1 VRMETVLF
9 AHCRRFPDKDAFVLG
24 ERRVTYGEFGRRVT
38 SIAKALAAKG
48 VATGDRIV
56 LYLPNC
62 IEFAEGLFGTLAAGA
77 IAIPVTTRLT
87 LSELA
92 YFCEDSDAKAV
103 ICDPE
108 HAAAVAQDIVA
119 KRPGMLGYSVGGAH
133 GGLADFATLCLDDDK
148 PLRPIPLSQ
157 DEAAILYTSGTTGKP
172 KGVVI
177 THANLLIQHGFMN
190 GCEWGIG
197 ENDRYL
203 VVTPM
208 AHRAG
213 MGRLVNSTM
222 LGGTLSIIPQFDAE
236 EIIAT
241 IEREKITVFGMVPT
255 VCRMLMPAIEANP
268 SRCASLRRIAVTG
281 EAFPVAL
288 KKRLIAALP
297 EARLVSFFGMT
308 EAGGVTYLS
317 HEEQFTHPEAVG
329 RPSPGVEVRIV
340 SETSEDVPEG
350 EIGELLVRTGA
361 PGAFTVMKA
370 YFNRPEQTAASLR
383 DGWFYTGDMARRDS
397 DGYIYIAD
405 RKKDMIVSGGFNVYS
420 KEVEQTI
427 SELPGVRD
435 VAIVGIP
442 DELYGEAVV
451 AFVERQP
458 ENGALDEAAVVNHC
472 RIKIAGYKKPRHVFF
487 IETLPRNATGKVV
500 KHLLVGEAVSA
511 LKLNA

>member
-1 VRMETVLF
+1 MRMETILF
-9 AHCRRFPDKDAFVLG
+9 SHCRRYPDKEALILG
-24 ERRVTYGEFGRRVT
+24 DRRVTYREFGDRVT
-38 SIAKALAAKG
+38 SIAKALIARGIKP
-48 VATGDRIV
+48 GDRVV

-62 IEFAEGLFGTLAAGA
+62 IEFAEGMFGVLAAGA
-77 IAIPVTTRLT
+77 IAVPVTTRLT
-87 LSELA
+87 LSELTF
-92 YFCEDSDAKAV
+92 FCNDCDAKV
-103 ICDPE
+103 VVCDSE
-108 HAAAVAQDIVA
+108 RADAIAQDIVG
-119 KRPGMLGYSVGGAH
+119 KRTGMLGFSIGGAF
-133 GGLADFATLCLDDDK
+133 GGLEDFATLRLENDW
-148 PLRPIPLSQ
+148 PLPSLPLAQ
-157 DEAAILYTSGTTGKP
+157 DEAAILYTSGTTGQP

-197 ENDRYL
+197 ADDRYL

-222 LGGTLSIIPQFDAE
+222 LGGTLCIIPQFDAE
-236 EIIAT
+236 EIIST

-255 VCRMLMPAIEANP
+255 VCRMLMPAIESHP
-268 SRCASLRRIAVTG
+268 ERCYSLRRIAVTG

-297 EARLVSFFGMT
+297 DARLVSFFGMT

-340 SETSEDVPEG
+340 SDAGKDVALG
-350 EIGELLVRTGA
+350 EVGELLVRTGA
-361 PGAFTVMKA
+361 PGAVTVMKE
-370 YFNRPEQTAASLR
+370 YFNRPEQTAAALR
-383 DGWFYTGDMARRDS
+383 DGWFYTGDMAREDA

-420 KEVEQTI
+420 KEVEQVI
-427 SELPGVRD
+427 SEVAGVRD
-435 VAIVGIP
+435 AAVVGIP
-442 DELYGEAVV
+442 DDMYGEAVV
-451 AFVERQP
+451 AFVERSSEGQSP
-458 ENGALDEAAVVNHC
+458 DEKAIVEHC

-500 KHLLVGEAVSA
+500 KHLLVKDAITALTRSA
-511 LKLNA
+511 